1 MNSQKYDKEQ
11 LYPADYSEDEKLQFD
26 MYLEQAK
33 MLFPKMAND
42 EWLIKKGIFA
52 FMRKEKSGASDPPS
66 QEEIAD
72 IKNQYTKDTI
82 FYTEPI
88 EEVAKEIASE

>member
-1 MNSQKYDKEQ
+1 MDSQKWNKDE
-11 LYPADYSEDEKLQFD
+11 LYPENFTDDDKLQFD
-26 MYLEQAK
+26 MYLENSK
-33 MLFPKMAND
+33 LIFPKMAND
-42 EWLIKKGIFA
+42 IWLLKMGILA
-52 FMRKEKSGASDPPS
+52 YMQKEKSGATEPPS
-66 QEEIAD
+66 QEEIAQ